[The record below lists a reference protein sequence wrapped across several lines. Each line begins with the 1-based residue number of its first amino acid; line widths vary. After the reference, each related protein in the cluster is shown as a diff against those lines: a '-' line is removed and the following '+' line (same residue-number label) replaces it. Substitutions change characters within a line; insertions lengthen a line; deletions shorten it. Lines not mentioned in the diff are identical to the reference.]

1 MTSLYRPEAIEGRR
15 QQWLGEVR
23 LARPLPLTVLT
34 ALVLLSATLV
44 ALWLVRGE
52 YTRKAHVSGV
62 LVPDRGLIRLLAP
75 QSATVVER
83 HVREGQSVR
92 AGDELFVL
100 AIDRASRGG
109 DEQQRVQRGLALRQR
124 SLEEAVRAQQGLAL
138 DQMAALARR
147 LDELQRERAQLDAE
161 AELQQ
166 QRLVLA
172 QAALARLESLN
183 NEQFVSPAQVQAK
196 KEEVLGL
203 QVQQKGLERQRANLA
218 REAATLEG
226 QRRETPALSQSR
238 VAELQRQMAELS
250 QDAAQSEARRELV
263 VRAPQDGVVSAV
275 IAEIGQPV
283 GPDSALASLLPAD
296 ALLQAQLF
304 APSSAVGF
312 VRENQVV
319 QLRIAA
325 YPYQKFGHQSGRVV
339 RVSRTP
345 FPAAEMAG
353 LSLAPRAGE
362 PMYRITVA
370 LDRDHVVA
378 YGQAQPLTAGMQLDA
393 DVLLDRRRLI
403 EWLFEPVLGLVGRV

>member
-1 MTSLYRPEAIEGRR
+1 
-15 QQWLGEVR
+15 
-23 LARPLPLTVLT
+23 
-34 ALVLLSATLV
+34 
-44 ALWLVRGE
+44 
-52 YTRKAHVSGV
+52 